1 MNLDTFEKIIVII
14 ILAGTIIAAIAQ
26 VSVRTE
32 YSEKVLKRKIQ
43 YQQFLQQ
50 TDHRGVFADYRIVK
64 EK

>member
-1 MNLDTFEKIIVII
+1 MDLDSFEMILVTI
-14 ILAGTIIAAIAQ
+14 ILAFVIIAAAAQ

-32 YSEKVLKRKIQ
+32 YSEKALMRKIQ